1 MPLTTEQIIRSRIND
16 PFRYD
21 TEIVMGDGTASAYKL
36 KQGAP
41 FSTIS
46 AGSFT
51 ASTAAGG
58 TAWSATG
65 CTVNVDLGKVT
76 FSGVVGA
83 NIGLQCDYQWS
94 VFSTDELTYFMTLGG
109 IPEACIGAVNHLLV
123 NFAKRGRWAAPD
135 GSTYDDTMALNS
147 LLAIRSA
154 LEDEVRGTELGPLG
168 STVNWAETQQDWY

>member
-65 CTVNVDLGKVT
+65 CAVDVNIGKVT
-76 FSGVVGA
+76 FSAVVSA

-109 IPEACIGAVNHLLV
+109 IPEACLGAVNHMLV
-123 NFAKRGRWAAPD
+123 DYAKRSRWASPD
-135 GSTYDDTMALNS
+135 GSTVDQTMALNS
-147 LLAIRSA
+147 LLALRSA
-154 LEDEVRGTELGPLG
+154 LEDEIRGASVGPIG
-168 STVNWAETQQDWY
+168 YNNSWPEEQGNWY